1 MDGGRSEIRR
11 NRRRTDGTDA
21 EVASMLK
28 RGQVARNT
36 PVETAPRQD
45 GDLEV
50 DSVANG
56 EPVEIFQMT
65 RRWIAFQ
72 VSTLH

>member
-1 MDGGRSEIRR
+1 MDGERSEIRR
-11 NRRRTDGTDA
+11 NKRRTEGTDA

-28 RGQVARNT
+28 RGQVAWIT

-45 GDLEV
+45 SDLDV

-65 RRWIAFQ
+65 RRWMAFQ